1 MRIWTPKSFSP
12 VPLQT
17 FPLHCHYLQVE
28 YSQILVFLSNGFETI
43 PASTITVSTE
53 EEWMLRKFFQ
63 RSRHSYNFLTLWWQ
77 IGNEFFCHQLIK
89 ANKVTIE
96 TEALSTN
103 SHCWCQLTPSY
114 LHFPF
119 KVLGCFRYSPAV
131 FPLRDSILSTTS
143 LEQIS
148 HISLF
153 TIKSHFEG
161 SRALQIENTAEVKPE
176 DVSIPMKEQRAG
188 EPLLAMFPIFSQALV
203 NFPRAAHVPCHL

>member
-1 MRIWTPKSFSP
+1 MVLKQSQLPPSLSP
-12 VPLQT
+12 Q
-17 FPLHCHYLQVE
+17 
-28 YSQILVFLSNGFETI
+28 
-43 PASTITVSTE
+43 
-53 EEWMLRKFFQ
+53 RKNECSENFFQ
-63 RSRHSYNFLTLWWQ
+63 RSRHCYNFLSLRWQ